1 MNSGDQMRPRT
12 TPFAE
17 GRTDVKRK
25 GTPISGV
32 DPRALARGIRLRR
45 ELTGSEY
52 VKGAD
57 TDLDPALLPARELI
71 TEFVFGKIWSRKGID
86 HRTRSFMNIG
96 ILMALNRPHEL
107 ALNLRMA
114 VNNGLSREEIG
125 EAILHSTA
133 YCGVPAG
140 VNTIA
145 VARQLFTELDWEGA
159 KEKHGRRKK

>member
-1 MNSGDQMRPRT
+1 
-12 TPFAE
+12 
-17 GRTDVKRK
+17 VKRK
-25 GTPISGV
+25 QAPSSGV

-57 TDLDPALLPARELI
+57 TDLDPALLPAREML
-71 TEFVFGKIWSRKGID
+71 TEFVWGKVWTRKGID
-86 HRTRSFMNIG
+86 RRTRSFMNIG

-107 ALNLRMA
+107 GVNLRVA

-125 EAILHSTA
+125 EAILHSAA

-140 VNTIA
+140 VSSIA
-145 VARQLFTELDWEGA
+145 VARQLFAELDREGA
-159 KEKHGRRKK
+159 KKKPRRRKK